1 MIRYR
6 CRLGSAVTGVSSEM
20 PKAFKGIES
29 NMRKRALKQ
38 AAIQGG
44 LFEMAVNA
52 VLIEIFPLW
61 FAAGLS

>member
-1 MIRYR
+1 M
-6 CRLGSAVTGVSSEM
+6 L
-20 PKAFKGIES
+20 KAFKGIES